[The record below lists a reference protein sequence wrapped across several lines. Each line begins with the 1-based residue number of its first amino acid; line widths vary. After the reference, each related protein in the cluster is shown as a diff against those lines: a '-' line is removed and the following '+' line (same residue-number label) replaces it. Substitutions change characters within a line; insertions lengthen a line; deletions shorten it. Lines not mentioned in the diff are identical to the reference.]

1 MRQHSVNYSAKQ
13 RFDLPL
19 AGLHNP
25 AARVPLRLLLAM
37 SPEMIDVAQCPVLG
51 DHQSF
56 IKKSESVL
64 CIIVCS
70 IAFKYPKLGGSVLV
84 H

>member
-56 IKKSESVL
+56 IKKVNLSCVS
-64 CIIVCS
+64 
-70 IAFKYPKLGGSVLV
+70 
-84 H
+84 